1 VGWNSE
7 GDGNGWVFA
16 LGKAFRMI
24 VDWVCV
30 FWRERGGRKKEVS
43 ELRLD
48 YFQEDGRRR

>member
-30 FWRERGGRKKEVS
+30 FLERERKREREK
-43 ELRLD
+43 
-48 YFQEDGRRR
+48 